1 MKKSRLLAG
10 ITRNDL
16 LKLFQE
22 IDARLVAVQQCA
34 TVTVLGGVSIIM
46 LGFRDRTT
54 LDIDIAGNQDAV
66 LFQKVCAERG
76 IPVDIITITSTV
88 DFNDAPTVEL
98 YRGAGLTVRSVT
110 AEDLV
115 KLKLERFR
123 KQDPED
129 IYAIIEKTQ
138 MDFEKFL
145 ALTKGMLPDFI
156 GNPREL
162 VLSARLVVERMYPER
177 VKEFQV
183 GS

>member
-1 MKKSRLLAG
+1 MKKSRLRTS
-10 ITRNDL
+10 ITREDL

-22 IDARLVAVQQCA
+22 IDAQLVAGQQRV
-34 TVTVLGGVSIIM
+34 TVTVLGGASIIM
-46 LGFRDRTT
+46 LGFRDRAT
-54 LDIDIAGNQDAV
+54 LDIDIAGNRDAV
-66 LFQKVCAERG
+66 LFRKICAERG
-76 IPVDIITITSTV
+76 ISVDIITIVSTV

-110 AEDLV
+110 ADDLV

-145 ALTKGMLPDFI
+145 FLVKEMLPDFI
-156 GNPREL
+156 GNPQEL
-162 VLSARLVVERMYPER
+162 TLSARLVVERMYPGR
-177 VKEFQV
+177 LGEFRP
-183 GS
+183 